1 MAELPFIS
9 LNIMF
14 KYGFIWYECQCFK
27 PHDKSSLSS
36 IINKEITDYGFP
48 TLTHYIAKS
57 IGSPPSNDRVDYFIN
72 FHEYKS

>member
-1 MAELPFIS
+1 MAELQIIS

-48 TLTHYIAKS
+48 NLTYTILPKVS
-57 IGSPPSNDRVDYFIN
+57 RPF
-72 FHEYKS
+72 